1 MVSAHQ
7 QFSMKLSRLAFTAAF
22 YESLLGCGGP
32 EEVLDRTVEHIRS
45 HIDQAGAAIFILDP
59 SGFDVH
65 LAKSPDNGQVEK
77 THFQSWFSRELVHEI
92 SQTNRVCMLNEM
104 LHMGLT
110 ASPSSLRT
118 LSAAA
123 VPLGRLGLGVGFI
136 LVYRAAERPLLAEE
150 LSRVA
155 AIAPGVREAILSTR
169 PVPTKAPLAAS

>member
-7 QFSMKLSRLAFTAAF
+7 QFSMKLSRLAFTASF
-22 YESLLGCGGP
+22 YESLLGCGGT

-45 HIDQAGAAIFILDP
+45 HIDQAGAAIFIMEP

-77 THFQSWFSRELVHEI
+77 THFQSWFTRELVHEI
-92 SQTNRVCMLNEM
+92 SQTNRVCTLNEM
-104 LHMGLT
+104 LQMGLM
-110 ASPSSLRT
+110 ASPSSLKT
-118 LSAAA
+118 LSVAA

-136 LVYRAAERPLLAEE
+136 LVYRAIERPLLDEE

-155 AIAPGVREAILSTR
+155 AIAPGVREAVLSTR
-169 PVPTKAPLAAS
+169 PVPTKSPLAAS